1 MVEIGSEIV
10 RNPASW
16 KCLVIPQVNY
26 KKAWDMQHNLVAAR
40 KNGAMDTDIIMMLE
54 HSPVFTLGR
63 RGSRKNISVPQA
75 FLEKSGIKVVRV
87 ERGGDITYHGPG
99 QIVVYPIVDLG
110 KAKLTVADYVFAME
124 EIMIRTAGKWGVKAK
139 RSPKN
144 PGVWVKDRKLGS
156 LGLAIRR
163 SISFH
168 GFAFN
173 VNNSLEPFSWINPCG
188 LTNTH
193 MTSMEQELKRTVSM
207 NKIRE
212 SLKLHIKDIFGIGL
226 ENVHLSGLKKIL
238 ELNPGPEGRALVTS
252 ELGCNIRR

>member
-1 MVEIGSEIV
+1 MVEIGSKQN
-10 RNPASW
+10 RNTRSW
-16 KCLVIPQVNY
+16 KCLMIPKVDY

-40 KNGAMDTDIIMMLE
+40 KDGAIDTDIIMMLE

-63 RGSRKNISVPQA
+63 RGSRENISVSQA
-75 FLEKSGIKVVRV
+75 FLKKSGIKVVHV

-110 KAKLTVADYVFAME
+110 KAKLKVADYVCAME
-124 EIMIRTAGKWGVKAK
+124 EVMIRTAGEWGVKAK

-188 LTNTH
+188 LTDTH

-207 NKIRE
+207 NKVRE
-212 SLKLHIKDIFGIGL
+212 SLKLHIKDVFGVRL
-226 ENVHLSGLKKIL
+226 ENVHLSSL
-238 ELNPGPEGRALVTS
+238 
-252 ELGCNIRR
+252 RRYLD